1 MMKRL
6 LLAVAAALVLG
17 AAPGAAGT
25 ASPSRIA
32 FALEGN
38 GPSGDLTSLYT
49 VRPDGTGLR
58 RLTVPPTLQALGGD
72 SGPSWG
78 PHGRRLVFERNLP
91 YWGSDRMRLM
101 SVSANGGA
109 ATALTRGPFDAMPS
123 FSPDGRRIAFTRVQ
137 QSLVAPSAGLFTIDR
152 SGRHLAPL
160 LSDGIDLSAAWSPD
174 GRTIAFSRLASADW
188 PLEQATLYLA
198 AADGSNM
205 RQLGAAPV
213 RGVSPNLVARRETAG
228 LRLVR
233 RRERAALRRGLL
245 PAERRALRRPRR
257 RQRPGPPHAQPRRR
271 RAPDLVARRP
281 PDRLLERLLAAAAGP
296 RALADGDAGSRRP
309 RHEDRALRGRARSGL
324 EPRRRTL
331 RPSG

>member
-17 AAPGAAGT
+17 TAPGAAGT

-174 GRTIAFSRLASADW
+174 GRTIAFSRLASADR

-213 RGVSPNLVARRETAG
+213 RGVSPTWS
-228 LRLVR
+228 
-233 RRERAALRRGLL
+233 
-245 PAERRALRRPRR
+245 
-257 RQRPGPPHAQPRRR
+257 
-271 RAPDLVARRP
+271 PDG
-281 PDRLLERLLAAAAGP
+281 RLLAFVSFADGNGPPCDAASCPPSGELYVVRADGSGLARLTRSRADDEHPTWSPDGRRIAFSSGFSLRRQGHARWLMVMPAAG
-296 RALADGDAGSRRP
+296 
-309 RHEDRALRGRARSGL
+309 GRATRIGRFAGVLDPGWSPAGV
-324 EPRRRTL
+324 R
-331 RPSG
+331 